1 MEELQR
7 LEESYAEMGKRIEE
21 LKGKKGLPKTWEELG
36 EIEGCYVGV
45 YTIIHH
51 QGFCD
56 AIDGNRN
63 VFATLEQAKAS
74 IALAQLSQ
82 LMKAYNGDW
91 VPDWT
96 NELESKY
103 IIIFWADRI
112 ETHCF
117 SATRQFLAFKTPE
130 LRDEFLKNF
139 HELIMEAKPL
149 L

>member
-1 MEELQR
+1 MEELKR
-7 LEESYAEMGKRIEE
+7 LEEAYAEMGKRMEE
-21 LKGKKGLPKTWEELG
+21 LKGKKEGPKSWEDLG
-36 EIEGCYVGV
+36 EIEGFYVGASSMV
-45 YTIIHH
+45 CISRTHCTSY
-51 QGFCD
+51 D
-56 AIDGNRN
+56 YKN
-63 VFATLEQAKAS
+63 VFTTAEQAKAS